1 MLLSQLSVLPW
12 EYKGYYCGFELCSH
26 VYLFHMSRMEEIC
39 ISHFFSLPSVWCE
52 TTCISRKQVV
62 QVIICQSQS
71 QRLRYRVCQLLGVTE
86 SRLSFDFDVL
96 FHSLGWLCSL
106 VIHLDRPRDLEN
118 TQRGSILVIS
128 LSRET
133 HLLSSS
139 TTWLVFSL
147 WQNPLCYKSPTNSN
161 KNC

>member
-1 MLLSQLSVLPW
+1 MCLTQASRVGHYLSKSVIEAEVPCLSAPW
-12 EYKGYYCGFELCSH
+12 
-26 VYLFHMSRMEEIC
+26 
-39 ISHFFSLPSVWCE
+39 
-52 TTCISRKQVV
+52 
-62 QVIICQSQS
+62 
-71 QRLRYRVCQLLGVTE
+71 VTE

-96 FHSLGWLCSL
+96 SHSLGWPCSL

-147 WQNPLCYKSPTNSN
+147 WQNPLCYKGPTKVTKTVNRSELDAWATV
-161 KNC
+161 